1 MKELEQE
8 KMRRQQEKI
17 DGLREMSSDQ
27 VERLNR
33 EGEAEAERI
42 MERFKQKPPQGAAGL
57 SWGECGGG
65 GLYER

>member
-8 KMRRQQEKI
+8 KRRRQQEKI

-42 MERFKQKPPQGAAGL
+42 MERFKKKPPQGRRG
-57 SWGECGGG
+57 
-65 GLYER
+65 